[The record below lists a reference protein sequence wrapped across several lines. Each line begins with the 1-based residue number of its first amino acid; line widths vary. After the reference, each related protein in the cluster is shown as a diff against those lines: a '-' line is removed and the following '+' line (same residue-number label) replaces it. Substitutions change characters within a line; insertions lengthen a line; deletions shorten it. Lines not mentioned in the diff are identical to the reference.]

1 MNITGKRVLVVGL
14 ARSGFTIAHALARR
28 GAIVTVTDRKPPAE
42 FRDLLPPLLKQKVG
56 LELGSQR
63 LETFLRHDVIVISP
77 GVPWDLPQLQAARD
91 RGVPVYPEIEAASWF
106 LHGTIVGITGSNGKT
121 TTTALLGDML
131 QASGFQTFVGGNIGN
146 ALSSAVDQAP
156 AGTRFVT
163 ELSSFQLE
171 GIHDFRPHVA
181 VMLNLSPNH
190 LDRHP
195 SLEAYAQAKRQI
207 FRNQQEQDYAVLNA
221 DDPWVAGLQS
231 TVSSQPMLFSRQHE
245 LPNGIFLSKGRIYYR
260 VRHLERVLFDASD
273 VKLRGDFNLED
284 VLAAA
289 AAACVLGADFAAIRR
304 AVRAFKAVEHRLEY
318 VREIQGVDFFNN
330 SKATSVDA
338 TLKSLE
344 AFERGVHLI
353 MGGKD
358 KGAPYAPLIPLIKE
372 RVREVLLIG
381 AAAPVITKQLA
392 GVAELVQA
400 GDLATAVYEAFNRAR
415 PGDTVLLAPACSS
428 FDQFTDYEERGRV
441 FKELVQRLAA
451 EVESRKGPRPGIRN
465 RETGV
470 RGPGS
475 GIRNGRSE
483 IAGPPRPVPVS
494 NAGIAREESQPNA
507 APAGQESQPTAGTS
521 RLESR
526 PTAEITRPESQPP
539 VEKTQREPEPG
550 PKPGPPADQLPADG
564 SIAGRGPEF
573 TASTAEPLDSAPGEG
588 GSSAAAPHSEKP
600 EAGTVQHS
608 EAPET
613 DFPSATLDGSEHG
626 ETGGGAAAQP
636 AETPKPDAV
645 QGSQGPADDSS
656 RLGPV
661 GTESGDSGSTA
672 AAQPAEE
679 PQAGTTQDS
688 PIAAADIFGPAPG
701 GSEPFEGSAS
711 AAAQRSGESAT
722 GSSSAVP
729 GRSEG
734 DEGGSFAAAQR
745 PGESATG
752 SSSAVPGRSEG
763 DKSGSFAAAQRSEE
777 PATESSSAV
786 PDRSE
791 GAEGGASESA
801 QRPGESATGSSSA
814 VPGRSEGDKS
824 GSFAAA
830 VQGAPPSSQALAR
843 VDRGGRAPA
852 NHVDLTYVYEVDAA
866 EMPGMESQLVSED
879 EPSISISASAEVLED
894 DVLPFEA
901 RPHRKS
907 EVQSP
912 GSEAQAASSEVRSPN
927 SEEHPTLPGVPG
939 STGAQGAEPGSG
951 PSLEQK
957 KLFGGNES

>member
-1 MNITGKRVLVVGL
+1 MDVKNKRVLVVGL

-42 FRDLLPPLLKQKVG
+42 FPDLLPPLLKQKVG

-63 LETFLRHDVIVISP
+63 METFLRNDVIIISP

-91 RGVPVYPEIEAASWF
+91 RGIPVYPEIEAASWF
-106 LHGTIVGITGSNGKT
+106 LRGTIVGITGSNGKT

-245 LPNGIFLSKGRIYYR
+245 LPNGVFLSKGRIYYR

-381 AAAPVITKQLA
+381 AAAPVIAKQLA
-392 GVAELVQA
+392 GVTELVQA

-451 EVESRKGPRPGIRN
+451 EVKSRKGTRSGIRNGEAGLQGPVSGIRN
-465 RETGV
+465 REAGV

-483 IAGPPRPVPVS
+483 IAGPPRQEPKS
-494 NAGIAREESQPNA
+494 NAGITREESPPNA
-507 APAGQESQPTAGTS
+507 APAGQ
-521 RLESR
+521 ESR
-526 PTAEITRPESQPP
+526 PTAEITRPESQPSAGTP
-539 VEKTQREPEPG
+539 SSEPQPTAGTAQPGLEPS
-550 PKPGPPADQLPADG
+550 PKPGPPAVPHPSDS
-564 SIAGRGPEF
+564 SIAGRGSES

-588 GSSAAAPHSEKP
+588 GSSAPAPQP
-600 EAGTVQHS
+600 ERPGSDTAQR
-608 EAPET
+608 PEPPQAEV
-613 DFPSATLDGSEHG
+613 PSAMLGGSVYE
-626 ETGGGAAAQP
+626 EPSGGAPAQP

-645 QGSQGPADDSS
+645 QGSEGPADNSF
-656 RLGPV
+656 RLGPD
-661 GTESGDSGSTA
+661 GTESGGSGSTA
-672 AAQPAEE
+672 AAQSAEK

-688 PIAAADIFGPAPG
+688 PIAAADIFSPAPG
-701 GSEPFEGSAS
+701 GTEPFEGGAS
-711 AAAQRSGESAT
+711 ESAQRSGESET
-722 GSSSAVP
+722 
-729 GRSEG
+729 
-734 DEGGSFAAAQR
+734 D
-745 PGESATG
+745 
-752 SSSAVPGRSEG
+752 
-763 DKSGSFAAAQRSEE
+763 
-777 PATESSSAV
+777 SSSAV

-791 GAEGGASESA
+791 GDEGSASAAA
-801 QRPGESATGSSSA
+801 QRPGESEAGSSGI
-814 VPGRSEGDKS
+814 VHHLSEPDKG

-830 VQGAPPSSQALAR
+830 VQGASPSSQALALAR
-843 VDRGGRAPA
+843 VDRGRRAPA
-852 NHVDLTYVYEVDAA
+852 NRVELTYVYEVDAA

-879 EPSISISASAEVLED
+879 EPSISISTSAEVLED
-894 DVLPFEA
+894 DVLPYEA
-901 RPHRKS
+901 RPPRKS
-907 EVQSP
+907 EVKSSHP
-912 GSEAQAASSEVRSPN
+912 ETRVASSEVRSPK
-927 SEEHPTLPGVPG
+927 SEEHQTLPEAPG
-939 STGAQGAEPGSG
+939 
-951 PSLEQK
+951 
-957 KLFGGNES
+957 